1 MRYAQDDGPLEALVI
16 PVVGPVQPI
25 TLEGDTLEQL
35 QGIVGGLIQ
44 ALPVPDFICPDGR
57 ATVYVNE
64 EGKFDPDCRPNM
76 RATDFLVPGVGLFWG
91 DYVAG
96 TMIVAGF
103 DPRTGNHA
111 PLPTAVEQRV
121 RLIEQE
127 AGR

>member
-1 MRYAQDDGPLEALVI
+1 MQRQNRTPRQAIVI
-16 PVVGPVQPI
+16 PASGPI
-25 TLEGDTLEQL
+25 EIIELDDTLEQL

-44 ALPVPDFICPDGR
+44 ALPVPDFICPGGR

-64 EGKFDPDCRPNM
+64 EGKYDPDCAPNM

-91 DYVAG
+91 DFIAG
-96 TMIVAGF
+96 PMIVAGF

-111 PLPTAVEQRV
+111 PLPEAVEQRI

>member
-1 MRYAQDDGPLEALVI
+1 MRYEQHDGPLEALVI
-16 PVVGPVQPI
+16 PVLGPVQPV
-25 TLEGDTLEQL
+25 TLDDTLEQL

-44 ALPVPDFICPDGR
+44 ALPVPDFICPGGR

-64 EGKFDPDCRPNM
+64 DGKADPNCAPNF

-91 DYVAG
+91 DYIAG
-96 TMIVAGF
+96 PMIVAGF

-111 PLPTAVEQRV
+111 PLPETVEQRV

-127 AGR
+127 SSR